1 MMTSFCADFAERR
14 DIVNFSVRTARL
26 SQQFSILLR
35 TVSEEKEAKAR
46 SRTHLSLCK
55 GKLLVSR
62 QVLLVP

>member
-26 SQQFSILLR
+26 SQQFSILLQ

-46 SRTHLSLCK
+46 SRTHLSFC
-55 GKLLVSR
+55 
-62 QVLLVP
+62 